1 MPTRVALLTVLL
13 ALTPAHSWALT
24 LQPAQSLPRSFA
36 DPLPLIDSAG
46 TTYLV
51 GLDGT
56 LATAPF
62 GSPLSTPAPVVP
74 AAARPW
80 DTRARVSAA
89 GELVVVYTRR
99 GARARVHR
107 RTQVVYR
114 RSDGSVSSPVSISQ
128 LGRTADA
135 PQLAVDPA
143 GAAIAAFVRHDAD
156 ARWHV
161 QYAVGRPAGGSARR
175 GRSPGT
181 VAGDAG
187 IIRRG
192 GSIDVA
198 VAPDGSGL
206 LTWVTRP
213 PDARTPG
220 RLLALHVD
228 RDGGHDTPVVLEQR
242 AAPDS
247 YGVPHG
253 TTAASYGADGR
264 GAVTWVRNPGDGGDR
279 LMVAALSRDGVGE
292 PATLFTTAGPL
303 LSWDVVTDGAGGA
316 TAVWASYPSF
326 GADVPSEG
334 VTAAVR
340 TSSRR
345 AGGAWSTARTLS
357 HPGVHVSPG
366 GFARLGLV
374 AVGTP
379 AGEVVA
385 AWAEQSR
392 CSGTDERVGVAE
404 RSAAGTWGPAVG
416 AGGAG
421 ARTMLPRAAM
431 NEVGQLVM
439 TWMAAPSPT
448 TEPGSQFV
456 FGAP

>member
-1 MPTRVALLTVLL
+1 MPIRVVLLTLCL
-13 ALTPAHSWALT
+13 ALVPTPARALT
-24 LQPAQSLPRSFA
+24 LQPAQSLPQSFP
-36 DPLPLIDSAG
+36 DPAPQIDGSG
-46 TTYLV
+46 TAYLV
-51 GLDGT
+51 ALDGM

-80 DTRARVSAA
+80 EARAGVSAA

-99 GARARVHR
+99 AARARVHR

-135 PQLAVDPA
+135 PQLAVNPA

-161 QYAVGRPAGGSARR
+161 QYAVRPAGGRFGPPR
-175 GRSPGT
+175 T

-228 RDGGHDTPVVLEQR
+228 RDGGYDTPVVLEQR

-247 YGVPHG
+247 YGIPHG

-303 LSWDVVTDGAGGA
+303 LSWDVVADGACGA

-392 CSGTDERVGVAE
+392 YSGTDERVWVAE
-404 RSAAGTWGPAVG
+404 RSAAGTWSPAVG
-416 AGGAG
+416 AGGSG

-431 NEVGQLVM
+431 NEAGQLVM